1 LQACTS
7 ECRAFDLSPQG
18 RSDTTTTSDVTA
30 DVVRRFI
37 AAFQQKDFAAIP
49 GLVVDDRTMEV
60 MQPAP
65 DGQRVKGYDANVR
78 FWQAMV
84 SDPGGTFET
93 EEVVVCGDRTIKL
106 WRYRFGSGEHDSVRG
121 VTLIQVRNGKF
132 TEALAYAKTTPRTA
146 LGQEAL

>member
-1 LQACTS
+1 MPLADSFTFADPGL
-7 ECRAFDLSPQG
+7 R
-18 RSDTTTTSDVTA
+18 DVTA

-37 AAFQQKDFAAIP
+37 ATFQQKDAAAIP
-49 GLVVDDRTMEV
+49 DLVADDCVMEV

-65 DGQRVKGYDANVR
+65 DGQRVEGYDANVR

-84 SDPGGTFET
+84 RDSDGTFET
-93 EEVVVCGDRTIKL
+93 EEVVVCGDRAINR
-106 WRYRFGSGEHDSVRG
+106 WRYRFGPGAQDSVRG
-121 VTLIQVRNGKF
+121 VTLIRVRNGKI